1 MEASDREGKN
11 KIAFVSAGS
20 AIVACKPF
28 ISCSP
33 VYSAGMTLRTRLWI
47 VILILS
53 AAGCAN
59 RSARPTASTTT
70 LAVQGS
76 SFTLNGKPAFLLGL
90 SYYGGLGAPDSF
102 VQKDLADMQRFGI
115 NWIRV
120 WATWSSSSNDVSAV
134 DASGNPREPF
144 LSRLKKLLA
153 ECDRRGIA
161 MDITLSRGNGAGGSP
176 RLQTLRAHRQA
187 VETLITDLRPY
198 RNWYLDLSNERNVR
212 DKRFTSYA
220 ELKELRDLARRLD
233 PKLLVTA
240 SHGSDITREELSRY
254 LEEVQVDFITP
265 HRPRDPESPGQT
277 ETKTAEYFRWMQEI
291 GRTAPVHYQE
301 PFRRGYGKWQPV
313 ADDFIIDAR
322 SAVKSG
328 AAGWCFHNG
337 DDRGRA
343 DRQPRRSFDLRERR
357 LFDQLD
363 EPEQQVLRKLK
374 ELGGAVAR

>member
-1 MEASDREGKN
+1 
-11 KIAFVSAGS
+11 
-20 AIVACKPF
+20 
-28 ISCSP
+28 
-33 VYSAGMTLRTRLWI
+33 
-47 VILILS
+47 LILS
-53 AAGCAN
+53 FAGCAN

-102 VQKDLADMQRFGI
+102 VQKDLADMKRFGI

-134 DASGNPREPF
+134 DASGDPRKPF

-161 MDITLSRGNGAGGSP
+161 MDITLSRGNGAGGSQ
-176 RLQTLRAHRQA
+176 RLQALRAHRQA

-265 HRPRDPESPGQT
+265 HRPRDPESPAHT
-277 ETKTAEYFRWMQEI
+277 ETKTAEYFRWMQEM

-301 PFRRGYGKWQPV
+301 HFRRGYGKWQPV

-374 ELGGAVAR
+374 ELGGAVER